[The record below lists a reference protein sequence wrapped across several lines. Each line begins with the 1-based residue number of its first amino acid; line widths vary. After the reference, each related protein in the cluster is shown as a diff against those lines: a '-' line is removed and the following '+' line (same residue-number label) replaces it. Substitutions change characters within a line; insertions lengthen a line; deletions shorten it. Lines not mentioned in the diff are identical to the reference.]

1 MRAAVT
7 GSSGFVG
14 THLVPFLRSR
24 GDDVVTIDRTG
35 TPSVDV
41 TDAAEVREVLS
52 AARPDA
58 VYHLAALSHIGRSW
72 DAPETVF
79 RVNALGALNVLRA
92 CSDAGVDRVLVAGSA
107 DVYGAVGPEDLPLTE
122 ESPIRPVTPYGAS
135 KAAADVLA
143 LQAFLGDGLGTLRVR
158 AFNHTGPGQ
167 SASMLVPALAQRIAD
182 AERDE
187 SNKVGVG
194 RVDVQRIADAERD
207 EGNKVSVGR
216 VDVVR
221 DLSDVRDVVRAYRL
235 LVEHGT
241 PGEAYNVCSGHG
253 VSVRE
258 VADTMLATSDAPL
271 ELVVDPDLVR
281 PVDVPRLVGDP
292 ARLRAAT
299 GWEPEI
305 PLDETLRDVLAA
317 ARARVTEA

>member
-1 MRAAVT
+1 MRVAVT

-14 THLVPFLRSR
+14 SHLVPYLRSH

-35 TPSVDV
+35 TPPVDV
-41 TDAAEVREVLS
+41 TDGAEVREVLR

-58 VYHLAALSHIGRSW
+58 VYHLAALSHVGQSW

-79 RVNALGALNVLRA
+79 RINAVGAVNVLRA
-92 CSDAGVDRVLVAGSA
+92 CIDAGVERVLVAGSA
-107 DVYGAVGPEDLPLTE
+107 DVYGVVGPEDLPLTE

-167 SASMLVPALAQRIAD
+167 SVSMLVPGLARRIAD
-182 AERDE
+182 AERVAG
-187 SNKVGVG
+187 S
-194 RVDVQRIADAERD
+194 
-207 EGNKVSVGR
+207 KVSVGR
-216 VDVVR
+216 ADVVR
-221 DLSDVRDVVRAYRL
+221 DICDVRDVVRAYRL
-235 LVEHGT
+235 LVEYGT
-241 PGEAYNVCSGHG
+241 AGDAYNVCSGRG
-253 VSVRE
+253 VSVRD
-258 VADTMLATSDAPL
+258 VADAMLAMSEAPL

-299 GWEPEI
+299 GWEPQI
-305 PLDETLRDVLAA
+305 PLEQTLRDVLGA
-317 ARARVTEA
+317 ARAERG